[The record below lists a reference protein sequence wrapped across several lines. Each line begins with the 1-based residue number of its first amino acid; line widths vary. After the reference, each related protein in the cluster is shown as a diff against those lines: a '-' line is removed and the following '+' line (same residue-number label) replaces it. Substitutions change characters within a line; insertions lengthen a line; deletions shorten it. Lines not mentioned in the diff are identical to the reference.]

1 MADPWPRKK
10 SKIEVPLSKRSLP
23 LPKEPGNSSNQKW
36 ELFADFTHQRPVA
49 EFKKQGISAAHL
61 GR

>member
-1 MADPWPRKK
+1 LFSPFH
-10 SKIEVPLSKRSLP
+10 LSKRSLP

-36 ELFADFTHQRPVA
+36 ELFDDFTHQRPVA